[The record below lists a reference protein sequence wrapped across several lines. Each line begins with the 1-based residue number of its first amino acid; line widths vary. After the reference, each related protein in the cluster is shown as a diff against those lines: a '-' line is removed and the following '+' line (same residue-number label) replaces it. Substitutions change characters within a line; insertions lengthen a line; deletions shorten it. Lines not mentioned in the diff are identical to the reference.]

1 MLETLTTLL
10 LPWSELYADSAWIPT
25 TVLAVHMLALFAGG
39 GIAIAADRRV
49 LLSTPGT
56 REAYQAAAEDLRTTH
71 AIVIGSI
78 AMMVVSGVSL
88 AASDIGTFAV
98 SKVFWAK
105 MATFTLLI
113 ANGAF
118 MRRTESRLLA
128 AATAATAATAAGV
141 AIDSATQSPSPH
153 VPWAVLKRSAA
164 VSLVSWFGIV
174 LLGVVLS
181 DI

>member
-25 TVLAVHMLALFAGG
+25 TVLAVHMLALFTGG

-49 LLSTPGT
+49 LLSTPST

-78 AMMVVSGVSL
+78 AIMVVSGVSL

-105 MATFTLLI
+105 MATFTVLI
-113 ANGAF
+113 TNGAF
-118 MRRTESRLLA
+118 MRRTESRVLA
-128 AATAATAATAAGV
+128 AATAATAAGV
-141 AIDSATQSPSPH
+141 AIDPTTQSASPH

>member
-25 TVLAVHMLALFAGG
+25 TVLAVHMLALFTGG

-49 LLSTPGT
+49 LLSTPST

-78 AMMVVSGVSL
+78 AIMVVSGVSL

-105 MATFTLLI
+105 MATFTVLI

-118 MRRTESRLLA
+118 MRRTESRVLA
-128 AATAATAATAAGV
+128 AATAATAAGV
-141 AIDSATQSPSPH
+141 AIDPTTQSPSPH

-164 VSLVSWFGIV
+164 VSLISWFGIV

>member
-25 TVLAVHMLALFAGG
+25 TVLAVHMLALFTGG

-49 LLSTPGT
+49 LLSTPST

-78 AMMVVSGVSL
+78 AIMVVSGVSL

-105 MATFTLLI
+105 MATFTVLI
-113 ANGAF
+113 TNGAF
-118 MRRTESRLLA
+118 MRRTESRVLV
-128 AATAATAATAAGV
+128 AATAATAAGV
-141 AIDSATQSPSPH
+141 AIDPTTQSASPH

>member
-25 TVLAVHMLALFAGG
+25 TVLAVHMLALFTGG

-49 LLSTPGT
+49 LLSTPST

-78 AMMVVSGVSL
+78 AIMVVSGVSL

-105 MATFTLLI
+105 MATFTVLI
-113 ANGAF
+113 TNGAF
-118 MRRTESRLLA
+118 MRRTESRVLV
-128 AATAATAATAAGV
+128 AATAATAAGV
-141 AIDSATQSPSPH
+141 AIDPTTQSPSPH

>member
-25 TVLAVHMLALFAGG
+25 TVLAVHMLALFTGG

-49 LLSTPGT
+49 LLSTPST

-78 AMMVVSGVSL
+78 AIMVVSGVSL

-105 MATFTLLI
+105 MAMFTVLI
-113 ANGAF
+113 TNGAF
-118 MRRTESRLLA
+118 MRRTESRVLA
-128 AATAATAATAAGV
+128 AATAATAAGV
-141 AIDSATQSPSPH
+141 AIDPTTQSASPH

>member
-10 LPWSELYADSAWIPT
+10 IPWSELYADSAWIPT
-25 TVLAVHMLALFAGG
+25 AVLAVHMLALFTGG

-49 LLSTPGT
+49 LLSSPFT

-78 AMMVVSGVSL
+78 AIMVVSGVSL
-88 AASDIGTFAV
+88 AASDIGAFAV

-105 MATFTLLI
+105 MAMFTVLI
-113 ANGAF
+113 TNGAF
-118 MRRTESRLLA
+118 MRRTESRVLA
-128 AATAATAATAAGV
+128 AATAATAAGV
-141 AIDSATQSPSPH
+141 AIDPTTQSASPH

>member
-1 MLETLTTLL
+1 MLETLTSLL

-25 TVLAVHMLALFAGG
+25 TILAVHVLALFAGG

-49 LLSTPGT
+49 LLAMPGT

-78 AMMVVSGVSL
+78 VVMVLSGVAL

-105 MATFTLLI
+105 MVMFTVLI
-113 ANGAF
+113 ANGAY
-118 MRRTESRLLA
+118 MRRTESRVL
-128 AATAATAATAAGV
+128 TAATDAGV
-141 AIDSATQSPSPH
+141 VIDKTTQWPSPH
-153 VPWAVLKRSAA
+153 LPWAELKRSATI
-164 VSLVSWFGIV
+164 SLVSWFAVV

>member
-49 LLSTPGT
+49 LLSTPST

-105 MATFTLLI
+105 MATFTVLI

-118 MRRTESRLLA
+118 MRRTESRVLA
-128 AATAATAATAAGV
+128 AATAATAAGV
-141 AIDSATQSPSPH
+141 AIDPATQSPSPH

>member
-118 MRRTESRLLA
+118 MRRTESRVLA
-128 AATAATAATAAGV
+128 AATDAGV
-141 AIDSATQSPSPH
+141 AIDATTQSPSPR
-153 VPWAVLKRSAA
+153 VPWAVLKRSAT

>member
-25 TVLAVHMLALFAGG
+25 TVLAVHMLALFTGG

-49 LLSTPGT
+49 LLSTPST

-78 AMMVVSGVSL
+78 AIMVVSGVSL

-105 MATFTLLI
+105 MATFTVLI

-118 MRRTESRLLA
+118 MRRTESRVLA
-128 AATAATAATAAGV
+128 AATAATAAGV
-141 AIDSATQSPSPH
+141 AIDPTTQSASPH

>member
-25 TVLAVHMLALFAGG
+25 TILAVHVLALFAGG

-71 AIVIGSI
+71 AIVIGSLV
-78 AMMVVSGVSL
+78 MMVASGVAL
-88 AASDIGTFAV
+88 ATSDLGTFAV

-105 MATFTLLI
+105 MATFAVLI
-113 ANGAF
+113 ANGAY
-118 MRRTESRLLA
+118 MRRTESRVL
-128 AATAATAATAAGV
+128 TAATDAGV
-141 AIDSATQSPSPH
+141 AIDKTTQWPSPH
-153 VPWAVLKRSAA
+153 LPWAVLKRSAT
-164 VSLVSWFGIV
+164 VSLVSWFVVV

>member
-25 TVLAVHMLALFAGG
+25 TVLAVHMLALFTGG

-49 LLSTPGT
+49 LLSTPST

-78 AMMVVSGVSL
+78 AIMVVSGVSL

-105 MATFTLLI
+105 MATFTVLI

-128 AATAATAATAAGV
+128 AATAAGV

>member
-25 TVLAVHMLALFAGG
+25 TVLAVHMLALFTGG

-49 LLSTPGT
+49 LLSTPST

-78 AMMVVSGVSL
+78 AIMVVSGVSL

-105 MATFTLLI
+105 MATFTVLI

-128 AATAATAATAAGV
+128 AATAATAAGV
-141 AIDSATQSPSPH
+141 AIDPTTQSPSPH

>member
-25 TVLAVHMLALFAGG
+25 TVLAVHMLALFTGG

-49 LLSTPGT
+49 LLSTPST

-78 AMMVVSGVSL
+78 AIMVVSGVSL

-105 MATFTLLI
+105 MAMFTVLI
-113 ANGAF
+113 TNGAV
-118 MRRTESRLLA
+118 MRRTDSRVLA
-128 AATAATAATAAGV
+128 AATAATAAGV
-141 AIDSATQSPSPH
+141 AIDPTTQSPSPH

>member
-25 TVLAVHMLALFAGG
+25 TVLAVHMLALFTGG

-49 LLSTPGT
+49 LLSTPST

-78 AMMVVSGVSL
+78 AIMVVSGVSL

-105 MATFTLLI
+105 MAMFTVLI
-113 ANGAF
+113 TNGAF
-118 MRRTESRLLA
+118 MRRTESRVLA
-128 AATAATAATAAGV
+128 AATAATAAGV
-141 AIDSATQSPSPH
+141 AIDPTTQSPSPH

-164 VSLVSWFGIV
+164 VSLISWFGIV

>member
-49 LLSTPGT
+49 LLSTPST

-78 AMMVVSGVSL
+78 AIMVVSGVSL

-105 MATFTLLI
+105 MATFTVLI
-113 ANGAF
+113 TNGAF
-118 MRRTESRLLA
+118 MRRTESRVLA
-128 AATAATAATAAGV
+128 AATAATAAGV
-141 AIDSATQSPSPH
+141 AIDPTTQSASPH
-153 VPWAVLKRSAA
+153 VPWAALKRSAA

>member
-10 LPWSELYADSAWIPT
+10 VPWSELYADSAWIPT
-25 TVLAVHMLALFAGG
+25 TVLAVHMLALFTGG

-49 LLSTPGT
+49 LLSTPST

-78 AMMVVSGVSL
+78 AIMVVSGVSL
-88 AASDIGTFAV
+88 AASDIGIFAV

-105 MATFTLLI
+105 MATFTVLI
-113 ANGAF
+113 TNGAF
-118 MRRTESRLLA
+118 MRRTESRVLV
-128 AATAATAATAAGV
+128 AATAATAAGV
-141 AIDSATQSPSPH
+141 AIDPTTQSPGPH

>member
-25 TVLAVHMLALFAGG
+25 TVLAVHMLALFTGG

-49 LLSTPGT
+49 LLSTPST

-78 AMMVVSGVSL
+78 AIMVVSGVSL

-105 MATFTLLI
+105 MAMFTVLI
-113 ANGAF
+113 TNGAF
-118 MRRTESRLLA
+118 MRRTESRVLA
-128 AATAATAATAAGV
+128 AATAATAAGV
-141 AIDSATQSPSPH
+141 AIDPTTQSASPH

-164 VSLVSWFGIV
+164 ASLVSWFGIV